1 MSELLPLKNEKE
13 EEKYDYYNNIL
24 ILKESIKSDIIK
36 KMLEEE
42 DIKEKEDKNIN
53 NIIIKKNSN
62 KKKTHNN
69 KENKD
74 KNNLNY
80 FPLIKIYPK
89 SRTIKN
95 LLIEKP
101 KKNLLKTN
109 QKKKINEKE
118 EKEEK
123 TNINKNSKFILK
135 TENNNLNTMLD
146 NQDNKSNSKEKYFG
160 KIDIIQRNLSPNIQ
174 KQKIQFINEDIK
186 DNIKKEIYHSEEKP
200 KREKPEFFITNESIS
215 INKDEKSQ
223 KYKDKINK
231 AKKSLYDEI
240 NLNLKNIYN
249 NNDIMKE
256 KNLQDFEKFISEND
270 TFEFNYSP
278 KIQKALN
285 TFKKGNK
292 FIKKYLYLPKCPKYS
307 PQEIIKHLIFKD
319 ILSFLSPIER
329 YVFSKTNKESLV
341 NYMKSKGAEFEI
353 ILDKYKNQ
361 KEQIEKILNKNQNIK
376 ITKENFFNDSRLI
389 QIFNLLDDSKYLE
402 IFNDKTKVPDDNIIF
417 VFKLFFLLIKGTD
430 KLVELKNDAFW
441 EKISTYFINH
451 TNEFNSNDYLL
462 GELIKKI
469 LEQKIDFSEA
479 KIQKIHGIID
489 QVDLRQINPA
499 TFKDISPTTSQFCYI
514 IGYFMEFFDIID
526 KEWNPL
532 ETEYKELNE
541 KINELIKKINK
552 IGLYIV
558 NLKYKS
564 QFK

>member
-1 MSELLPLKNEKE
+1 M
-13 EEKYDYYNNIL
+13 
-24 ILKESIKSDIIK
+24 
-36 KMLEEE
+36 
-42 DIKEKEDKNIN
+42 
-53 NIIIKKNSN
+53 
-62 KKKTHNN
+62 
-69 KENKD
+69 
-74 KNNLNY
+74 
-80 FPLIKIYPK
+80 
-89 SRTIKN
+89 
-95 LLIEKP
+95 IEKP

-109 QKKKINEKE
+109 KKKKINEKG

-123 TNINKNSKFILK
+123 TNIKKNQKIILK
-135 TENNNLNTMLD
+135 TENNNLNTMFD
-146 NQDNKSNSKEKYFG
+146 NQDTKLNSKEKYYE

-174 KQKIQFINEDIK
+174 IQKIQFINEDIK

-200 KREKPEFFITNESIS
+200 KRQRQEFFITNESIS
-215 INKDEKSQ
+215 INKAEKSQ

-249 NNDIMKE
+249 NNDLMKE
-256 KNLQDFEKFISEND
+256 KNIQDFEKFISEND

-278 KIQKALN
+278 KIQKALS

-292 FIKKYLYLPKCPKYS
+292 FIKKYLYLPKYPKYS
-307 PQEIIKHLIFKD
+307 PQEIIKHIIFKD

-341 NYMKSKGAEFEI
+341 NYMKSKGAEFES
-353 ILDKYKNQ
+353 ILDKYKKQ

-532 ETEYKELNE
+532 ETEYKALNE